1 MKNYTEEEKNLISSL
16 NKPIDNI
23 DKSLVNS
30 IIDKMLYKYYYEEL
44 IDFLNSLYDFNAI
57 ITAEG
62 RKDCV
67 EGHKR
72 LLQKYNSILQLRGI

>member
-30 IIDKMLYKYYYEEL
+30 IIDKMLNKYYYEEL
-44 IDFLNSLYDFNAI
+44 IDFLNSLYDFTMYKMI
-57 ITAEG
+57 
-62 RKDCV
+62 
-67 EGHKR
+67 
-72 LLQKYNSILQLRGI
+72 